1 MATGCVTHLA
11 CDWYRPGPNSHSW
24 LIFFLHELRRD
35 IQIGLGARDGEERF
49 RLEVRVDEKEGEVV
63 AEQAV

>member
-1 MATGCVTHLA
+1 
-11 CDWYRPGPNSHSW
+11 
-24 LIFFLHELRRD
+24 
-35 IQIGLGARDGEERF
+35 LGARDGEERF